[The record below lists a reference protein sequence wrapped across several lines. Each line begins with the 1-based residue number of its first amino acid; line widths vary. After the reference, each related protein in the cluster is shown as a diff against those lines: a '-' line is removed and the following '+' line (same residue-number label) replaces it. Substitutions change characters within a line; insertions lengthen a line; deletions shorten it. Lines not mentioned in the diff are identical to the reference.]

1 MLYLSGLTDSSTY
14 GGNVFPSDF
23 RCAVWQAGHKQSR
36 EKKVS
41 PPTGKTIMGTFIK
54 GLQG

>member
-41 PPTGKTIMGTFIK
+41 PPTRKTIMGTFVK
-54 GLQG
+54 GFQG